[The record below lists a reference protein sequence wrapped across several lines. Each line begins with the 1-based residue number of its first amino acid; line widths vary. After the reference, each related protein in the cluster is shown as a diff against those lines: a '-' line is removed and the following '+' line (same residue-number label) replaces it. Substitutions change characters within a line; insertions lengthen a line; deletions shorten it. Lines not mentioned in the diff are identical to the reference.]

1 MRSTLE
7 ELFRVKRELDRY
19 LAHKGKGDRKMES
32 TPWRNYEEVS
42 VYLLN
47 QFGEHFGLEVVEGK
61 QKL

>member
-1 MRSTLE
+1 
-7 ELFRVKRELDRY
+7 
-19 LAHKGKGDRKMES
+19 MES